1 MSRPASSHP
10 TDGELAILTVLWAAG
25 PSSLSAVCQALA
37 AERGAA
43 PSTVATMLKV
53 MADKGLVVRTG
64 AGHTAQWKAKLTHRS
79 AVRNMVGK
87 LVTTLFAGST
97 ERLVTHLVESGQL
110 AATDLAVIQKALTT
124 HKNKPSAGE
133 KS

>member
-1 MSRPASSHP
+1 MPRPASSHP
-10 TDGELAILTVLWAAG
+10 TDGELAILTVLWESG
-25 PSSLSAVCQALA
+25 PQNLSAICQALP

-79 AVRNMVGK
+79 AARNMVGK
-87 LVTTLFAGST
+87 LVSTLFAGQA

-110 AATDLAVIQKALTT
+110 AGADLAAIQKALR
-124 HKNKPSAGE
+124 SAGE